1 LKENLFL
8 CINLFPYN
16 IPVNNKKI
24 AVISFPGTNNEI
36 ESIRA
41 IERAGM
47 DPMFFKWNDDIAKLA
62 DVDGYFIAG
71 GFSYEDRGRAGMVA
85 ARDPLIEFIGKEAE
99 AGKVIIGHCNG
110 AQILIE
116 SGLIPLGNQLSMS
129 LARNAIGEESTGFLN
144 EWIWITPA
152 CQKDRCAVS
161 NWSGA
166 MQMPIAHGEGRFT
179 TKDKD
184 LFDELKKNDQI
195 AFKYCD
201 KDGNASENS
210 SITPNGSEFAIAGIC
225 NPAGNVIA
233 LMPHPERTVE
243 GDPYFVSMKEWLE
256 GNTSPVNAGTQSEK
270 SNEIIVNTLPET
282 RVEIFIENIITNNEE
297 RTVEQAAKKTV
308 PSISINQLKY
318 FAPSNKDPV
327 EVLQTISLFNSNK
340 EKAYIRRGK
349 DVFRWNAEEKVEE
362 PTNHELITPVMI
374 LRVDQPDTGASAIGG
389 GQTGICYACSNV
401 SMDQVMNQKTLEIFG
416 NPHASTLWTLN

>member
-1 LKENLFL
+1 M
-8 CINLFPYN
+8 
-16 IPVNNKKI
+16 NNKKI

-129 LARNAIGEESTGFLN
+129 LARNALGEESTGFLN

-152 CQKDRCAVS
+152 CKNDRCAVS

-166 MQMPIAHGEGRFT
+166 MQMPIAHG
-179 TKDKD
+179 
-184 LFDELKKNDQI
+184 
-195 AFKYCD
+195 
-201 KDGNASENS
+201 
-210 SITPNGSEFAIAGIC
+210 
-225 NPAGNVIA
+225 
-233 LMPHPERTVE
+233 
-243 GDPYFVSMKEWLE
+243 
-256 GNTSPVNAGTQSEK
+256 
-270 SNEIIVNTLPET
+270 
-282 RVEIFIENIITNNEE
+282 
-297 RTVEQAAKKTV
+297 
-308 PSISINQLKY
+308 
-318 FAPSNKDPV
+318 
-327 EVLQTISLFNSNK
+327 
-340 EKAYIRRGK
+340 
-349 DVFRWNAEEKVEE
+349 
-362 PTNHELITPVMI
+362 
-374 LRVDQPDTGASAIGG
+374 
-389 GQTGICYACSNV
+389 
-401 SMDQVMNQKTLEIFG
+401 
-416 NPHASTLWTLN
+416 